1 MFVTDYAKT
10 FNTAAARPLDEPDC
24 LHSLFAKQPVEYL
37 SAGQALFFEGDEAR
51 HIFEVMEGTL
61 RVFRIISDGRRVITG
76 FLHAGDMI
84 GVSFRDNYIYT
95 AEAITTAKVRRL
107 ARRQFEAAVINS
119 ESLRPKVFARVC
131 DEMAAAQD
139 QMVLLSSKSAEE
151 RLCTFLLR
159 YLKRA
164 MAERNA
170 QPVVELS
177 MSRQDMA
184 DYLGLTIETVSRTI
198 TRLIGKGVLNVLD
211 PAARHS
217 IRIERP
223 GMLAQLAGDDDD
235 CGDMRRDLI
244 ALGGRRR
251 H

>member
-1 MFVTDYAKT
+1 MFVTDNAKT
-10 FNTAAARPLDEPDC
+10 FNSAAARPLDEPDC

-37 SAGQALFFEGDEAR
+37 AAGQPLFFEGDEAR
-51 HIFEVMEGTL
+51 HIFEVIEGNL
-61 RVFRIISDGRRVITG
+61 RVFRIISEGRRVITG

-84 GVSFRDNYIYT
+84 GVSLRDNYIYT

-107 ARRQFEAAVINS
+107 SRRQFEAAIINS

-151 RLCTFLLR
+151 RICTFLLK

-164 MAERNA
+164 MAEGNA
-170 QPVVELS
+170 QPIVELS

-244 ALGGRRR
+244 ALGERRR

>member
-1 MFVTDYAKT
+1 
-10 FNTAAARPLDEPDC
+10 
-24 LHSLFAKQPVEYL
+24 
-37 SAGQALFFEGDEAR
+37 
-51 HIFEVMEGTL
+51 
-61 RVFRIISDGRRVITG
+61 
-76 FLHAGDMI
+76 
-84 GVSFRDNYIYT
+84 
-95 AEAITTAKVRRL
+95 
-107 ARRQFEAAVINS
+107 
-119 ESLRPKVFARVC
+119 
-131 DEMAAAQD
+131 
-139 QMVLLSSKSAEE
+139 MVLLSSKSAEE

-164 MAERNA
+164 MAERDP

-244 ALGGRRR
+244 ALGERRR

>member
-1 MFVTDYAKT
+1 
-10 FNTAAARPLDEPDC
+10 
-24 LHSLFAKQPVEYL
+24 
-37 SAGQALFFEGDEAR
+37 
-51 HIFEVMEGTL
+51 
-61 RVFRIISDGRRVITG
+61 
-76 FLHAGDMI
+76 
-84 GVSFRDNYIYT
+84 
-95 AEAITTAKVRRL
+95 
-107 ARRQFEAAVINS
+107 
-119 ESLRPKVFARVC
+119 
-131 DEMAAAQD
+131 
-139 QMVLLSSKSAEE
+139 MVLLSSKSAEE

-159 YLKRA
+159 YLRRA
-164 MAERNA
+164 MAEGNA

-244 ALGGRRR
+244 ALGERRR